1 VGNNLLTPSM
11 ITKYSIKLFINS
23 NAFMMSLNRQYDDR
37 FGQEGAKIGA
47 QLRIRLPNDYTV
59 TDGPGISLQDTI
71 EQQDIL
77 TVSYQRHVDVAF
89 TTAERTLDIDDY
101 AERILMPRVNV
112 LAGNVAQTIM
122 YGSEGG
128 VSNISA
134 NVDSS
139 NNILAV
145 NSTPYLNAGALLD
158 DNSAP
163 YLGSKGERKVVNDP
177 HTDARATAALQ
188 GLFNPATSISQQFMT
203 GTMKNALGFSWMRD
217 QTVIK
222 HTSGTQASGTLNG
235 ANQSGVSLTVTAL
248 TGTLVQGDIITIA
261 GVNAVNRVTKAS
273 TGQLRQF
280 VVTANA
286 AIGATTISIYPA
298 LIPALNQTPYM
309 QLPYTPQQYQTVTA
323 FPASNA
329 AWTQF
334 TNASVTYRKSI
345 AYAPDAVT
353 MVVAPLWMPPGGKG
367 VVEAARHEM
376 DDVSMRSLVC
386 YEPGTDQPVDRL
398 DVLFGYLYIRPEWAS
413 VVADVI

>member
-11 ITKYSIKLFINS
+11 ITRYSIKLFINT
-23 NAFMMSLNRQYDDR
+23 NFFIQNINRQYDER

-128 VSNISA
+128 VCNISA

-145 NSTPYLNAGALLD
+145 NSTPVLNAGALLD

-163 YLGSKGERKVVNDP
+163 YLGTRGERKLVNDP
-177 HTDARATAALQ
+177 HTDAKLSQSLQ
-188 GLFNPATSISQQFMT
+188 GLFNPVSRISQQFET
-203 GTMKNALGFSWMRD
+203 GTMKNALGFSMFRD

-235 ANQSGVSLTVTAL
+235 ANQSGVSLTVTTL
-248 TGTLVQGDIITIA
+248 TGTLVQGDIITVA

-286 AIGATTISIYPA
+286 AVGATTISIYPA
-298 LIPALNQTPYM
+298 LIPPLNQTPYM

-323 FPASNA
+323 YPASNA
-329 AWTQF
+329 AWNQF
-334 TNASVTYRKSI
+334 TNASATYRKSI

-413 VVADVI
+413 VVADSL